1 MTTTTLPELPAELIE
16 WRWQI
21 SESGNHRLM
30 TSDLT
35 WSTKWYSRPDK
46 AIAEAKRWVLSQPR
60 PKPVEQE
67 PTVQAIDA
75 AVRDDPAAIVEIAGV
90 VMMTADEARLA
101 VASFRDYLSS
111 AEHYADRC
119 RAVLL
124 DMYEREAWRA
134 LGYASWRACAI
145 DELGLSQAHV
155 YRLLG
160 AAQME
165 RDIAPALADFSQVE
179 NLPEFSLRPLA
190 QLDTP
195 AERQQAA
202 RQAIDAAGGKA
213 PTAKQVQAA
222 VEAIK
227 PPAPAPFLDT
237 LPPGYFEQIQA
248 RFAALGWRLEAED
261 SGRFAMYPPAP
272 HPGIGNANWP
282 GVIDRLATMEQ
293 RDTARAAAIPD
304 APRCAC
310 GAVATDRRNI
320 GGCQENRCAA
330 CAAREEEYD
339 LRAQLGGQY
348 QSCYTN
354 LDGAW
359 HSIVWAGTGAAGN
372 YTYDEALS
380 LLHASRSPGGRLR
393 AAGAR
398 AEALGA
404 IVDYLSQRADDRVK
418 VVPPAGHNQHVIWCD
433 AGELAARC
441 AAWEGVAATAAAE
454 SRAHYAR
461 GVAGMVPISTP
472 DSLDPADIWQELIQL
487 LAAHPA
493 ALLTAARA
501 ALDSLAD
508 DAALST
514 EAYEDLAYRIGA
526 AQRALADLDAVAP

>member
-304 APRCAC
+304 ARRCAC
-310 GAVATDRRNI
+310 GDVATDRRNI
-320 GGCQENRCAA
+320 GGTLEDRCAG
-330 CAAREEEYD
+330 CTVAAERNDLSALLGSQYD
-339 LRAQLGGQY
+339 GTNGATLNGFARHFIAWTGGA
-348 QSCYTN
+348 S
-354 LDGAW
+354 GAY
-359 HSIVWAGTGAAGN
+359 S
-372 YTYDEALS
+372 YEDALA

-404 IVDYLSQRADDRVK
+404 IVDYLSRRADDRVK

-433 AGELAARC
+433 AGELESRC
-441 AAWEGVAATAAAE
+441 AAWESAPPAVVA
-454 SRAHYAR
+454 
-461 GVAGMVPISTP
+461 IP
-472 DSLDPADIWQELIQL
+472 DDDDPRDIWRRLGRL

-501 ALDSLAD
+501 ALDSLVD
-508 DAALST
+508 SDALST
-514 EAYEDLAYRIGA
+514 EAYEDLAYRIG
-526 AQRALADLDAVAP
+526 RATDALLDQADAIGELKTD